1 MCSIKVFLR
10 KPKMQFWQSCWKYS
24 SKTSPWFR
32 PMSRKHE
39 KKFFFAESKSFKK
52 FSCTLRI
59 QFCQACQENFAIVLI
74 MFQLMSKT
82 DRVFFLQKICKMFLW
97 TRKAQFWRTCRKFL
111 NKKPQKVSLNNEN
124 DLNNTIFLKKKFFRD
139 KLNAVLTSQP
149 KSIFTER
156 RKTFSSRSEDEAIF
170 LEKKRQI
177 FFGTIRMHFW

>member
-97 TRKAQFWRTCRKFL
+97 TRKAQFWRTCWKFL

-170 LEKKRQI
+170 FGEKTSNFLRDN
-177 FFGTIRMHFW
+177 